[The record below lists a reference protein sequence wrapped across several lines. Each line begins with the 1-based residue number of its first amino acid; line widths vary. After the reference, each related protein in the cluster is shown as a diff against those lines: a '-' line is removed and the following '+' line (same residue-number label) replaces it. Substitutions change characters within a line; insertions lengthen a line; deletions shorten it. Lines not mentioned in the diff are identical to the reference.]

1 MLEAIK
7 KVLRRTP
14 LVFVARAARSR
25 AAIRRWE
32 ALGRPLPPPPA
43 FKQSVVRMYGK
54 RFGLHTL
61 VETGTYQAE
70 MVTAQQKNFQRIVSI
85 ELDQD
90 LVHRADAL
98 FAGMSH
104 ISILQGDSSQ
114 ILPGVVAEIT
124 APCVF
129 WLDAH
134 YSGGITARGILDT
147 PIVQELEILFS
158 RRNNRDVILIDDVH
172 AFDGSNDYPALADL
186 LKFLAAARPN
196 SVLEVA
202 DNIIRLHPKD
212 PKVSKERS

>member
-70 MVTAQQKNFQRIVSI
+70 MVTAQQKHFRRIVSI

-90 LVHRADAL
+90 LFHRAEAL

>member
-90 LVHRADAL
+90 LFHRADAL

-158 RRNNRDVILIDDVH
+158 RRNNWDVILIDDVH